1 MASSAPIG
9 TLQYPYVRLLLQ
21 SSIYN
26 HSTSQLTSASFQY
39 TFEQPYL
46 TPYPSSTV
54 ESQQWSQYARA
65 SIPDV
70 NNMSTYPMAQP
81 LNFFH
86 APVQN
91 APNRPRSSPSTF
103 GPSPDNLDWAPS
115 AGLGIQYSTAAVT
128 GQPTPLTSTFPPLAF
143 QTYGASEEAYESSS
157 PPQLQQPQ
165 PRRPYQYQPIAPNP
179 AGISASKRQREDEEA
194 AATAAAASFG
204 ADSRPTSGNKRR
216 RTTSSATTAAAAA
229 ATPEA
234 LSEDDRFLIHLK
246 ETEALP
252 WKDIAARFK
261 DDKNKV
267 WNVAALQMKYKR
279 LRQRFRVWEEQD
291 LLALRAACEYYEKCK
306 WDIISAKVCGFPPQR
321 QDDEEIEFVLT
332 IS

>member
-1 MASSAPIG
+1 M
-9 TLQYPYVRLLLQ
+9 T
-21 SSIYN
+21 
-26 HSTSQLTSASFQY
+26 
-39 TFEQPYL
+39 
-46 TPYPSSTV
+46 
-54 ESQQWSQYARA
+54 
-65 SIPDV
+65 
-70 NNMSTYPMAQP
+70 TYPMAQP
-81 LNFFH
+81 LNLFH
-86 APVQN
+86 APLQT

-103 GPSPDNLDWAPS
+103 GPSPENLDWAPS
-115 AGLGIQYSTAAVT
+115 AGLGIQYSTAVA

-143 QTYGASEEAYESSS
+143 QTYGTSEEAYESSS

-165 PRRPYQYQPIAPNP
+165 PRRPYQYQSIAPNP
-179 AGISASKRQREDEEA
+179 AGITTSKRQREDEEV
-194 AATAAAASFG
+194 ATAAGAAAFG
-204 ADSRPTSGNKRR
+204 ADSRPASGNKRR
-216 RTTSSATTAAAAA
+216 RTTSSATTAAAVAA

-291 LLALRAACEYYEKCK
+291 LHALRVACEYYEKAK
-306 WDIISAKVCGFPPQR
+306 WEIISAKVSDSPPPKGQMSNFAFSKR
-321 QDDEEIEFVLT
+321 VLT
-332 IS
+332 RCVCNRCLNMAFRSAGRRATASRNGAR

>member
-1 MASSAPIG
+1 MSNPSS
-9 TLQYPYVRLLLQ
+9 TL
-21 SSIYN
+21 N
-26 HSTSQLTSASFQY
+26 HSTSQLTSTFFQY

-86 APVQN
+86 APIQN

-115 AGLGIQYSTAAVT
+115 AGLGIQYSTAVA

-179 AGISASKRQREDEEA
+179 AGITAGKRQREDEEA
-194 AATAAAASFG
+194 ATAASFG

-291 LLALRAACEYYEKCK
+291 LHALRVACEYYEKCK
-306 WDIISAKVCGFPPQR
+306 WDIISAKV
-321 QDDEEIEFVLT
+321 
-332 IS
+332 

>member
-1 MASSAPIG
+1 MALSAPIG
-9 TLQYPYVRLLLQ
+9 TLQYPYVRSIFSILNNKHITTDI
-21 SSIYN
+21 SS
-26 HSTSQLTSASFQY
+26 QY

-70 NNMSTYPMAQP
+70 NNMTTYPMAQP

-103 GPSPDNLDWAPS
+103 GPSPDNLDWTPS
-115 AGLGIQYSTAAVT
+115 AGLGIQYSTAVT

-179 AGISASKRQREDEEA
+179 AGITASKRSREDEE
-194 AATAAAASFG
+194 AAASFG

-229 ATPEA
+229 
-234 LSEDDRFLIHLK
+234 
-246 ETEALP
+246 
-252 WKDIAARFK
+252 
-261 DDKNKV
+261 V
-267 WNVAALQMKYKR
+267 NV
-279 LRQRFRVWEEQD
+279 
-291 LLALRAACEYYEKCK
+291 
-306 WDIISAKVCGFPPQR
+306 PPQR
-321 QDDEEIEFVLT
+321 ISRHSPLT
-332 IS
+332 GNPIVQRSFASVSLSVCVDYHTTTRTLHYYFSLFPLCSFYHHYHHYFSPKTSTAGHGPPPKEGFCHNRHAWQAGWRSQYGFYKSTENAAA